1 MKNNKRLKAKLEEIN
16 EYKVLMEDVIEVLGY
31 TKLRYSLFAG
41 RENNRDEFQVRI
53 EYLDDHFEVYMTGE
67 RASVSGSKKYDE
79 FFKAYKDFMYRIQ
92 SRVITN
98 RKSVRNNEPPEYPC
112 HLWDKKI

>member
-1 MKNNKRLKAKLEEIN
+1 MDKNISNYKKMIEDEI
-16 EYKVLMEDVIEVLGY
+16 ELLGY
-31 TKLRYSLFAG
+31 TDLRYSLFAG
-41 RENNRDEFQVRI
+41 RDNNRDEFQLRI

-79 FFKAYKDFMYRIQ
+79 FFQAYKDFMYRIQ

-98 RKSVRNNEPPEYPC
+98 RKSVRNNEPPEYPSF
-112 HLWDKKI
+112 LWDKNI